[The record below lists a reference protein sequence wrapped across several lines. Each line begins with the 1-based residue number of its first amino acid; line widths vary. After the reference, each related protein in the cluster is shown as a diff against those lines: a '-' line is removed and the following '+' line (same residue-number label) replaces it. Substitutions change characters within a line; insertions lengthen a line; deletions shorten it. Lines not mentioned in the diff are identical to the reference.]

1 MRRGAVAPCH
11 VTLRYVT
18 PVAIKNASHI
28 RTSAKRKG
36 SQVAAITYL
45 TDIEFGIGAVAHIPE
60 RLQRLGITRP
70 LLVSDKG
77 VAAAGLLDRIAQHLP
92 HDIPIF
98 LDVPSNPTEEA
109 TLEAVKLYK
118 QMNCDGVIAVGGG
131 SPIDLA
137 KGVALLATHEGA
149 MSRFALIEGGLSEI
163 TARVA
168 PVVAVPTTA
177 GTGSEV
183 GRAALITLADGRKLG
198 LVSPHLIPKCAI
210 CDPELTLGM
219 PAALTAATALDALSH
234 CLETFL
240 SPREN
245 PPAEA
250 IALDGAVRIW
260 HNVLRAFE
268 DGTDIGARSELM
280 MGSLQGGLTFQKGLG
295 AIHALSHALGGLKTP
310 NLHHGTL
317 NAILMPSVMKVNR
330 FAAPEKFARIETA
343 LGIAPGGLESAL
355 ESLNRKLE
363 IPVGLKTLGLREEQ
377 FDHVIRGALAD
388 HSHATNPWPL
398 AGDDYRKLLE
408 EVFV

>member
-1 MRRGAVAPCH
+1 MA
-11 VTLRYVT
+11 T
-18 PVAIKNASHI
+18 IS
-28 RTSAKRKG
+28 
-36 SQVAAITYL
+36 YL
-45 TDIEFGIGAVAHIPE
+45 TDIEFGIGAVAQIPE
-60 RLQRLGITRP
+60 RLQRLGMKQP

-77 VAAAGLLDRIAQHLP
+77 VAAAGLLDRIAPHLP
-92 HDIPIF
+92 DGVPTF

-109 TLEAVKLYK
+109 TLEAVALFR
-118 QMNCDGVIAVGGG
+118 QRNCDGVIAVGGG

-137 KGVALLATHEGA
+137 KAVALLATHTGA
-149 MSRFALIEGGLSEI
+149 LSRFALIEGGLAEI
-163 TARVA
+163 TARVM
-168 PVVAVPTTA
+168 PVIAVPTTA

-198 LVSPHLIPKCAI
+198 LVSPHLIPKAAI

-219 PAALTAATALDALSH
+219 PAALTASTALDALSH
-234 CLETFL
+234 CLETYL

-260 HNVLRAFE
+260 TNVLTAF
-268 DGTDIGARSELM
+268 DNGADIGARSELM

-295 AIHALSHALGGLKTP
+295 AIHALSHALGGLKSP

-317 NAILMPSVMKVNR
+317 NAILMPGVMRINR
-330 FAAPEKFARIETA
+330 SAAPQKFARIETA
-343 LGIAPGGLESAL
+343 LGIAPGGLEAAL
-355 ESLNRKLE
+355 SDLNQKLS
-363 IPVGLKTLGLREEQ
+363 IPRGLKTLGLREDQ
-377 FDHVIRGALAD
+377 FDTVVRGALAD

-398 AGDDYRKLLE
+398 QAEDYRNLLD